1 MKIALNAQLISTSDS
16 YRSAGV
22 SGYSLH
28 LLRALGRLRP
38 EGQLAHTLH
47 AYVNA
52 DGLVIP
58 GVEVRQT
65 PFSLHNPAARIAWE
79 QSALP
84 LEIARRGDDLVHG
97 LVNVVP
103 LATGVPAVVTV
114 HDLSFVRTPDA
125 LPALKRTYLTAL
137 CRRSVAKARQVIAVS
152 QQTADDLMR
161 YFETP
166 SDKIT
171 VVHNGVGEEFAPA
184 KPDDAPRLAEWRAA
198 HNLPER
204 FLLYL
209 GTLEPRKN
217 LPLLLRAYARWR
229 GMTAPENGDVKLVI
243 AGGKGWFYEEI
254 FTLTKELG
262 HVDAVLFPG
271 FIPSADLP
279 SWYRAALAFVY
290 PSRFEGFG
298 LPVLEAMA
306 SSTPV
311 ITSQAPSLLEVAG
324 DAALTV
330 PTETPDALADALE
343 LVVNQPALCSE
354 LARRGIARAARFSW
368 RTAARETVDV
378 YDAALSSQ
386 R

>member
-1 MKIALNAQLISTSDS
+1 MRIALNAQLINTSDT

-22 SGYSLH
+22 SGYSLN
-28 LLRALGRLRP
+28 LLRALGALRLQ
-38 EGQLAHTLH
+38 GQIPHTLH

-52 DGLVIP
+52 EGLVVP
-58 GVEVRQT
+58 GVELRHT
-65 PFSLHNPAARIAWE
+65 PFSLANPTARIAWE

-84 LEIARRGDDLVHG
+84 LELARRGDDLIHG

-103 LATGVPAVVTV
+103 LAATVPAIVTV

-137 CRRSVAKARQVIAVS
+137 CRCSVNKARHVIAVS
-152 QQTADDLMR
+152 QQTADDMMR

-166 SDKIT
+166 AAKIK
-171 VVHNGVGEEFAPA
+171 VVYNGVGEEFSPVS
-184 KPDDAPRLAEWRAA
+184 AEGAA
-198 HNLPER
+198 QHAAWCTERGLSER

-229 GMTAPENGDVKLVI
+229 VSTSSDNNDIKLVI
-243 AGGKGWFYEEI
+243 AGGKGWFYAEI
-254 FTLTKELG
+254 FTLTQELG
-262 HVDAVLFPG
+262 LADSVLFPG
-271 FIPSADLP
+271 FIPGAELSQ
-279 SWYRAALAFVY
+279 WYRAALAFVY

-306 SSTPV
+306 SGTPV
-311 ITSQAPSLLEVAG
+311 ITSQAPSLLEVAS

-330 PTETPDALADALE
+330 PTESPDALADALE
-343 LVVNQPALCSE
+343 LVVSQPALRAE
-354 LARRGIARAARFSW
+354 LSRRGIARAARFSW
-368 RTAARETVDV
+368 RTAALQSAEL
-378 YDAALSSQ
+378 YDEAFSSQ